1 MIYLIIA
8 LLLGILAG
16 MITGL
21 IPGIHINLVAVV
33 LLGYASLFLTYFS
46 PLNLV
51 IFIVAMSIT
60 HTFLDF
66 LPSIYLGASDTDTE
80 LSILPGHE
88 MLIKGKAYEAI
99 ILTLYGSVAAIILT
113 LLLTPVFIF
122 VLPKIYLPLND
133 IMPFILIIVS
143 FFLFY
148 FEKKSRIWALII
160 FLLAGFL
167 GIASFNLNIKEPL
180 LPLLTGLFGASAIV
194 VSLKNRQK
202 VPKQQV
208 KKFKHIR
215 VKKKSLVRSLFAS
228 VIASPLVS
236 FLPGLGSG
244 QAAVIGSEVTGDLD
258 RREFLVLLGAINT
271 VVAGLSFITLYTI
284 NKARTGASVAVS
296 QIISS
301 LSLENL
307 LIILGT
313 ILISGIFSFF
323 ITVYLAKFASKNISK
338 VPYSILSIAVLA
350 ILAFVVLFFSGILGF
365 LVFFVSASLG
375 ITCIQLGIRRIHL
388 MGCLLIPV
396 ILFYFL

>member
-1 MIYLIIA
+1 
-8 LLLGILAG
+8 
-16 MITGL
+16 
-21 IPGIHINLVAVV
+21 VV